1 MLIRKMS
8 PVGGIVLVAAA
19 AIALSG
25 CASSGV
31 SGATAVDPESSEA
44 DAMAV
49 SACAITIR
57 TTGKAKFHGAIGLL
71 DREARTND
79 KVVQRWEERAKA
91 AAAAAAGDPAY
102 SELKNLTR
110 TVYVQHQKAVQTLE
124 RIKPWAR
131 QGGWYDFYEVWDDEE
146 ISKNNEALSGFE
158 IECAV
163 LADRINAQL
172 N

>member
-31 SGATAVDPESSEA
+31 SGATAVDSESSEA

-49 SACAITIR
+49 SACSITIR
-57 TTGKAKFHGAIGLL
+57 TTGKAKFHGSGPYL
-71 DREARTND
+71 DRNARTND
-79 KVVQRWEERAKA
+79 KVVQRWEEKAKA
-91 AAAAAAGDPAY
+91 AATAAAADPAY

-110 TVYVQHQKAVQTLE
+110 TVYMQQQKAVQTLE
-124 RIKPWAR
+124 QIKPWKR
-131 QGGWYDFYEVWDDEE
+131 QGGWFDFYEVWDDEE
-146 ISKNNEALSGFE
+146 ISKHNEALSGYG